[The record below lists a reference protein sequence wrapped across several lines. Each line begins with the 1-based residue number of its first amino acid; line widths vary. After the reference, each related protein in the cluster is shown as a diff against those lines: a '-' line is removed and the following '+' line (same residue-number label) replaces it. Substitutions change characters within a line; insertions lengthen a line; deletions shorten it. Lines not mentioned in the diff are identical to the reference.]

1 MSRNQEQS
9 REIADSVKYS
19 NNPKEKSFMGDYLRG
34 NIQLNSNGSVK
45 LTEQGVEKLKS
56 ETTDQQ
62 GYLGRVKSGDV
73 KYTIDKNSKHDVEFL
88 EFEKHMVSRLSE

>member
-19 NNPKEKSFMGDYLRG
+19 NNDKEKSFIGDYLRG
-34 NIQLNSNGSVK
+34 NIQLNKNGSVK

-56 ETTDQQ
+56 ETTDEQ

-73 KYTIDKNSKHDVEFL
+73 KYTIDTKSKHDVEFL
-88 EFEKHMVSRLSE
+88 EFEKHMVSKLSE

>member
-19 NNPKEKSFMGDYLRG
+19 NNDKEKSFIGDYLRG

-56 ETTDQQ
+56 ETTDEQ

-73 KYTIDKNSKHDVEFL
+73 KYTIDTKSRHDVEFL
-88 EFEKHMVSRLSE
+88 EFEKHMVSKLSE